1 MPPTTGGEI
10 PRGLDDLKVY
20 PLVADVPGTAV
31 DVPAAQALEWSVE
44 SDSDELRGDNQ
55 AIALVR
61 NPKTVSG
68 TIRVARINLT
78 AFAAMVGGT
87 VAVTGTGT
95 AEISTLE
102 ETSAAPALYFQIV
115 GQASSADINGSAYRV
130 TIYKALVTGGP
141 NESLTIDEWSTPEF
155 EFEAIANASGNLL
168 KRQNYETAIAVS

>member
-1 MPPTTGGEI
+1 MAYGEI

-20 PLVADVPGTAV
+20 TLTGDTPGSAV
-31 DVPAAQALEWSVE
+31 DVPGAQSLEWSVE

-68 TIRVARINLT
+68 TIRLARINLA

-87 VAVTGTGT
+87 VATSGTSPN
-95 AEISTLE
+95 EIQALE
-102 ETSAAPALYFQIV
+102 ETSAAPAQYFQIV
-115 GQASSADINGSAYRV
+115 GQASSADTNGSAYRV

-155 EFEAIANASGNLL
+155 EFESIANGSGNLL
-168 KRQNYETAIAVS
+168 KRQNYETLVAVI

>member
-1 MPPTTGGEI
+1 MAYGQI

-20 PLVADVPGTAV
+20 VLTGDTPGSAV
-31 DVPAAQALEWSVE
+31 DVPGAQSLEWSVE

-68 TIRVARINLT
+68 TIRVARIDLV
-78 AFAAMVGGT
+78 AIAAMVGGT
-87 VAVTGTGT
+87 ITTGSMTPNET
-95 AEISTLE
+95 KSLE
-102 ETSAAPALYFQIV
+102 ESSAAPARYFQII
-115 GQASSADINGSAYRV
+115 GQAGSQDVNGSAYRI

-155 EFEAIANASGNLL
+155 EFESIANASGNLL
-168 KRQNYETAIAVS
+168 QRKSYETAVAVS

>member
-1 MPPTTGGEI
+1 MAFGEI

-20 PLVADVPGTAV
+20 VLTADIPGSAIDVPGS
-31 DVPAAQALEWSVE
+31 QSLEWSVE

-61 NPKTVSG
+61 NPKTVTG
-68 TIRVARINLT
+68 TIRVARINLA
-78 AFAAMVGGT
+78 AFAAMTGSTVVTSGT
-87 VAVTGTGT
+87 TPNSIIA
-95 AEISTLE
+95 LE
-102 ETSAAPALYFQIV
+102 ESSAAPARYFQII
-115 GQASSADINGSAYRV
+115 GQAGSQDTNGSAYRV

-168 KRQNYETAIAVS
+168 KRQNYETSVAIP

>member
-1 MPPTTGGEI
+1 MVTYGEI

-20 PLVADVPGTAV
+20 VLGIADAPGPAV
-31 DVPAAQALEWSVE
+31 DVPGAQALEWSVE

-68 TIRVARINLT
+68 TIRIARINLV
-78 AFAAMVGGT
+78 AIAAMVGGT
-87 VAVTGTGT
+87 VVVGGSGSTETQ
-95 AEISTLE
+95 TLE
-102 ETSAAPALYFQIV
+102 ESSAAPARYFQII
-115 GQASSADINGSAYRV
+115 GQAASADTNGSAYRI

-155 EFEAIANASGNLL
+155 EFQAIANASGNLL
-168 KRQNYETAIAVS
+168 QRKNYATAVAVA

>member
-1 MPPTTGGEI
+1 MGFGEI

-20 PLVADVPGTAV
+20 VLTGETPGSAV
-31 DVPAAQALEWSVE
+31 DVPGSQALEWSVE

-68 TIRVARINLT
+68 TVRVARINM
-78 AFAAMVGGT
+78 AAIAAMVGGT
-87 VAVTGTGT
+87 VVTTGTT
-95 AEISTLE
+95 PNQIISLE
-102 ETSAAPALYFQIV
+102 ESSAAPARYFQVV
-115 GQASSADINGSAYRV
+115 GQAASADANGSAYRI

-141 NESLTIDEWSTPEF
+141 NETMTIDEWSTPEF

-168 KRQNYETAIAVS
+168 KRANYETGVPIV